1 MYNSEINTN
10 FYGNK
15 IAEDGVCCPCLS
27 LILLNSFVKVGKK
40 YYPQILLEQCKYA
53 VKKKNVINA
62 INKELNLDESD
73 DDEPDELDGKND
85 VD

>member
-15 IAEDGVCCPCLS
+15 IAEDGACCPCLS
-27 LILLNSFVKVGKK
+27 SFVKVGKK
-40 YYPQILLEQCKYA
+40 YYPQIRLEQCKYA

-73 DDEPDELDGKND
+73 DDEPDEFDGKND